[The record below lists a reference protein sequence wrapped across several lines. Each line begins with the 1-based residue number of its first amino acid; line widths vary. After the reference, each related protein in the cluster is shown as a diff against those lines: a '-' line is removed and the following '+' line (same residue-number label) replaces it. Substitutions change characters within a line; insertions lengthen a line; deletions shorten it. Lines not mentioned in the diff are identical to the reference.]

1 MYVGETATAIVA
13 AVVRAEPDGSMLP
26 KNLPRRVREL
36 LQSRTHLGRAG
47 RIPLF
52 ALRWRHPRSNLKLLN
67 VHLLRRPLGLIVA
80 NMWQEPLRRLAVLSE
95 DDPEGV
101 IVLANQPRI

>member
-1 MYVGETATAIVA
+1 MYVGETATAVVA

-47 RIPLF
+47 RIPFLPSAGATH
-52 ALRWRHPRSNLKLLN
+52 ALTS
-67 VHLLRRPLGLIVA
+67 
-80 NMWQEPLRRLAVLSE
+80 SS
-95 DDPEGV
+95 
-101 IVLANQPRI
+101 